1 MKIRTRKLTA
11 VWGLVRAV
19 VTLGWLLGV
28 TSLAWSQ
35 TLGDFNGDGFADLA
49 IGVPGEDIGDF
60 PSIYED
66 AGAVNVLHGSA
77 AGLTAAGDQQFSQ
90 ATPGVQGVAEVD
102 DRFGSGLP

>member
-49 IGVPGEDIGDF
+49 IGVPGEDIGTLTN
-60 PSIYED
+60 
-66 AGAVNVLHGSA
+66 AGAVNILYGSA
-77 AGLTAAGDQQFSQ
+77 AGLTAAGNQLFSQ
-90 ATPGVQGVAEVD
+90 ATPGVEGVAEVD